1 MRRHDLISVLAKKGA
16 VVWESVT
23 YRQEALPAT
32 QGRVEDGCIR
42 VVMVVKKGN

>member
-1 MRRHDLISVLAKKGA
+1 MISVLAKKGA
-16 VVWESVT
+16 LVWESVE

-32 QGRVEDGCIR
+32 QIRVEGGWIR